1 MATSTKADTAPMK
14 LNLDAAIRHLLTATP
29 QRAISDIKRQLIP
42 LLMAKAD
49 DKGNSSEWAIRYL
62 TEQERRLAADCP
74 WPFSAGVADATYPPN
89 TTPIQRKAL
98 HKSAQVY
105 LWNLLN
111 NTFMAIPAVQYIL
124 TDPNYQCLN
133 YAHRDELTDEPTPI
147 GTLLWVAIEQHYMSK
162 DDFETLNYMRSYRAM
177 LQSVEALKS
186 FKPEHVQIFYDWID
200 QCTITENIVKD
211 FADDTRCN
219 SANFNDL
226 KSHLTKLHAS
236 AANRGHQG
244 INFDYATIYDNPRF
258 NTAGG
263 PDYMN
268 IGAMLSELRSAV
280 RKQAASTTDS
290 SMKSV
295 SVMNVNSTD
304 HCTYCGGK
312 GHTRSNCKKLKAYQ
326 QGMHVHQLHTRSGP
340 PNFKRA
346 YNKPNFNPHQPTK
359 RRQPSQ
365 LGFHRFKPPTKF
377 RGPQYQH
384 KSPRFDH
391 KHYTE
396 PYNKTNNY
404 HQRRGR
410 TSPPPYQHPRSVRFN
425 DQQRPVPAF
434 VAAPPRPLPRDPP
447 PRAGFERAGFEAP
460 TLPANDNLLN
470 GAATTHHVFRVGV
483 VDDDLYHKTSLA
495 PIGIQ
500 PTPSAKGI
508 TPAPNAD
515 CDPISDNEDDD
526 NRLPPKKRLA
536 LHDDNDKPVST
547 PKNHDEKPQYIPVD
561 CAHLSDDNGNKDHD
575 DRYPEDEVFG
585 DSSGDDADDLDTN
598 NDNDSTSASE
608 DDSADANDNN
618 NDGNSDSA
626 DDSADADDND
636 NDHGDD
642 GSPSAEAIDAINIDD
657 DIFESAKISH
667 NICAT
672 AQYIADLEEHNK
684 ILEAEIN
691 DYRELNT
698 MFDTINQDAH
708 KYILSL
714 KTDIKH
720 LETIQLDL
728 AADLASYRA
737 EVRRLENCLY
747 NNNLQHLI
755 SGTSPSDDDA
765 SDHPETES
773 LFRHILSQA
782 RTDNTIIVPA
792 DASLPSPS
800 DDNSASDN
808 SVNDNSVNDNQSPS
822 SDSGSSG
829 SL

>member
-1 MATSTKADTAPMK
+1 
-14 LNLDAAIRHLLTATP
+14 
-29 QRAISDIKRQLIP
+29 
-42 LLMAKAD
+42 
-49 DKGNSSEWAIRYL
+49 
-62 TEQERRLAADCP
+62 
-74 WPFSAGVADATYPPN
+74 
-89 TTPIQRKAL
+89 
-98 HKSAQVY
+98 
-105 LWNLLN
+105 
-111 NTFMAIPAVQYIL
+111 
-124 TDPNYQCLN
+124 
-133 YAHRDELTDEPTPI
+133 
-147 GTLLWVAIEQHYMSK
+147 
-162 DDFETLNYMRSYRAM
+162 
-177 LQSVEALKS
+177 
-186 FKPEHVQIFYDWID
+186 
-200 QCTITENIVKD
+200 
-211 FADDTRCN
+211 
-219 SANFNDL
+219 
-226 KSHLTKLHAS
+226 
-236 AANRGHQG
+236 
-244 INFDYATIYDNPRF
+244 
-258 NTAGG
+258 
-263 PDYMN
+263 
-268 IGAMLSELRSAV
+268 
-280 RKQAASTTDS
+280 
-290 SMKSV
+290 
-295 SVMNVNSTD
+295 
-304 HCTYCGGK
+304 
-312 GHTRSNCKKLKAYQ
+312 
-326 QGMHVHQLHTRSGP
+326 
-340 PNFKRA
+340 
-346 YNKPNFNPHQPTK
+346 
-359 RRQPSQ
+359 
-365 LGFHRFKPPTKF
+365 
-377 RGPQYQH
+377 
-384 KSPRFDH
+384 
-391 KHYTE
+391 
-396 PYNKTNNY
+396 
-404 HQRRGR
+404 
-410 TSPPPYQHPRSVRFN
+410 
-425 DQQRPVPAF
+425 
-434 VAAPPRPLPRDPP
+434 
-447 PRAGFERAGFEAP
+447 
-460 TLPANDNLLN
+460 
-470 GAATTHHVFRVGV
+470 V

-608 DDSADANDNN
+608 
-618 NDGNSDSA
+618 